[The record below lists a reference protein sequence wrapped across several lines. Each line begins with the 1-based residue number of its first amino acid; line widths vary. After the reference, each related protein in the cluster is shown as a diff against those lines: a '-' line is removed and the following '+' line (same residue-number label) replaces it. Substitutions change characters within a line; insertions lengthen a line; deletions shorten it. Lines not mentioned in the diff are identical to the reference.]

1 MSRTFALAVLP
12 PRDGDPGSR
21 RADDSPEE
29 LLRRAETLGIPWRR
43 LLLSEI
49 DAEERLR
56 RYLSDVQ
63 ERFPLR
69 AAAAI
74 LEFGALQSWRVRDRV
89 QTLAGEAR
97 GDSLRA
103 GRELRGF
110 LRRFGGRPERDG
122 AALAEHLAF
131 AYARVLLLQRV
142 CRAAARARGTLD
154 ERLAAVCAKARCC
167 FEDAQWAIRQ
177 EDSPERAA
185 RLEAAVRR
193 VREEGFLIPR
203 AHNEARSLAELRRIV
218 NASPKRR
225 VAVAEAPRA
234 ARFHVSVPRRLQ
246 PSDAL

>member
-1 MSRTFALAVLP
+1 MSPTLALAILP
-12 PRDGDPGSR
+12 LRHGDPASTSG
-21 RADDSPEE
+21 ADSPEA
-29 LLRRAETLGIPWRR
+29 LLRRAEILGIPWRR

-56 RYLSDVQ
+56 RYLSDVE

-74 LEFGALQSWRVRDRV
+74 LEFASLQSWRVRDRV

-97 GDSLRA
+97 GDSVRA

-110 LRRFGGRPERDG
+110 LRRFAGRPERDG

-131 AYARVLLLQRV
+131 AYQRVLLLQRV
-142 CRAAARARGTLD
+142 CRAAARTRGSLG

-167 FEDAQWAIRQ
+167 FEDAEWAIRQ
-177 EDSPERAA
+177 EDSPDRAA

-193 VREEGFLIPR
+193 VRSEGFLIPR
-203 AHNEARSLAELRRIV
+203 ARTEARSLAELRRIV
-218 NASPKRR
+218 HAAPNRSVSPGD
-225 VAVAEAPRA
+225 PRA
-234 ARFHVSVPRRLQ
+234 TRYAVSVPRRLQ
-246 PSDAL
+246 PSDAV